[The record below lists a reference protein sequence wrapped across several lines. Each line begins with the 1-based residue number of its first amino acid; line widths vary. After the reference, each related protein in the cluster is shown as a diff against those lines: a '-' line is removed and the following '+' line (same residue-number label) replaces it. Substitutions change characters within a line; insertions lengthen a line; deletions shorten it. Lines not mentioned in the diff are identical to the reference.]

1 VTVKKHSYKKINIS
15 NKCCFFK
22 KTFYSSKNPEKVF
35 LSTKSAY

>member
-1 VTVKKHSYKKINIS
+1 ML
-15 NKCCFFK
+15 FFL